1 MSLSH
6 NSPDSPSRIT
16 EGRLSW
22 AEPVLSTYADG
33 GTMSFPHCP
42 QAPGEISSDIRDK
55 LPYYNCYMRDW
66 VLHGR
71 ECIRANAKPLRRPQS
86 LSSAARP
93 ATSTFGGESGAPAT
107 PATRRPES
115 STSSFGGESG
125 VPATP
130 ATRRPESLSALT
142 ACPEGGG
149 SSSSRDCQDSAL
161 AYRETVQTGCMKF
174 ASCGQLHSASSQPS
188 IGPTPGTRYT

>member
-55 LPYYNCYMRDW
+55 LPYYNCYKRDW

-86 LSSAARP
+86 LSSAAWP
-93 ATSTFGGESGAPAT
+93 A
-107 PATRRPES
+107 
-115 STSSFGGESG
+115 TSSFGGESG

-130 ATRRPESLSALT
+130 AKRRPESLSALT

-161 AYRETVQTGCMKF
+161 AYRVTVQTGCMKF
-174 ASCGQLHSASSQPS
+174 ASSQPS
-188 IGPTPGTRYT
+188 IRPTATIGMSTSMLTYADVC